1 MIPVGVVLGFA
12 LALMVRG
19 VLGVLGAG
27 GAILAVP
34 ALVYFFEIP
43 AREATHLSLGIVGL
57 VAFAGVVQSW
67 GSKSVDLRA
76 TLRFFIPSSIGV
88 VLARRWL
95 VPAIPKEMDFILML
109 AFALLMLGAARAML
123 RKDGGASREA
133 PVSVFQFATRS
144 FAVGLVTGLLGAGGG
159 FLIVPILTLWGGLE
173 FRAAAATSLAVIF
186 LNSAIGF
193 IGGWTPAAATRLPIF
208 FGFVGFSLVGLL
220 ASRRIARG
228 LDAGRLRRG
237 FGYFLVLVAG
247 ATLVQEGL
255 SRLMP

>member
-12 LALMVRG
+12 LALMVGG

-133 PVSVFQFATRS
+133 PVSAFQFATRS
-144 FAVGLVTGLLGAGGG
+144 FAVGLVGLFQLIPLVALGLFGGAMSDSYD
-159 FLIVPILTLWGGLE
+159 
-173 FRAAAATSLAVIF
+173 R
-186 LNSAIGF
+186 
-193 IGGWTPAAATRLPIF
+193 
-208 FGFVGFSLVGLL
+208 
-220 ASRRIARG
+220 RRIG
-228 LDAGRLRRG
+228 LFSAVVRPCESPSPRSVVWKG
-237 FGYFLVLVAG
+237 
-247 ATLVQEGL
+247 
-255 SRLMP
+255 P